1 MEMGE
6 AESSVEETSI
16 RVAGGSGES
25 GVLEEDGSGC
35 TDGDDGE
42 DIRGT
47 AKCIGVAMVVTGV
60 EIGVETFVTRGDTY
74 NEVCGCPLLLT
85 VLLGLCGIAILETK
99 FEMAGST

>member
-16 RVAGGSGES
+16 RVAGGRGES

-35 TDGDDGE
+35 VDGDDGE
-42 DIRGT
+42 DVKGT
-47 AKCIGVAMVVTGV
+47 AECIGVAIVVTGV

-74 NEVCGCPLLLT
+74 KEVCGCPLLLT
-85 VLLGLCGIAILETK
+85 VLLDLCDIAILETRV
-99 FEMAGST
+99 EMAGST

>member
-35 TDGDDGE
+35 TDGDDG
-42 DIRGT
+42 
-47 AKCIGVAMVVTGV
+47 VAMVVTGV

-74 NEVCGCPLLLT
+74 SEVCGCPLLLT
-85 VLLGLCGIAILETK
+85 VLLGLCGIAILETN

>member
-1 MEMGE
+1 MELGE
-6 AESSVEETSI
+6 AESSMEETSI

-25 GVLEEDGSGC
+25 GVLGEDGSGC
-35 TDGDDGE
+35 TDGDDG
-42 DIRGT
+42 
-47 AKCIGVAMVVTGV
+47 VAMVVTGV
-60 EIGVETFVTRGDTY
+60 EFGVETFVTRGDTY